1 MTVSAN
7 EQRTGRIVL
16 IVLGALLVLLAL
28 APLGG
33 GGVLVAAHATQRDA
47 DGYYASGGKP
57 LSTPTYALASDRL
70 DISTGGPDWLF
81 REGRLGTVRITAT
94 GTDARPVFVGIARE
108 WQLAAYL
115 NGVAHDEVTDFDLDP
130 FSVNYA
136 REPGTATPAQPG
148 AQSFWAE
155 ASSGTGPQTVA
166 WPADEGS
173 WAAVVMNADG
183 TRDVRTRVSVAAKVP
198 LLLWLGIGLLSGG
211 GVLAAAGGALIFFGT
226 RQRPRTPSAETG
238 AASARPSTA
247 AATQARAPTR

>member
-1 MTVSAN
+1 MTAKGLRYDRFGK
-7 EQRTGRIVL
+7 RTENRPHRVDRPRS
-16 IVLGALLVLLAL
+16 LLVLLAL

-47 DGYYASGGKP
+47 DG
-57 LSTPTYALASDRL
+57 STPTYALASDRL
-70 DISTGGPDWLF
+70 DIGTGGPDWLF
-81 REGRLGTVRITAT
+81 RDGRLGTVRITAT
-94 GTDARPVFVGIARE
+94 GTDAKPIFVGIARE
-108 WQLAAYL
+108 WKLAAYL
-115 NGVAHDEVTDFDLDP
+115 NGVAHDEVTDLDVDP
-130 FSVNYA
+130 FSVKYA
-136 REPGTATPAQPG
+136 REPGTAAPAAPG

-183 TRDVRTRVSVAAKVP
+183 TRDVRARVSVAAKVP

-211 GVLAAAGGALIFFGT
+211 GILVAAGGGLIFSGT
-226 RQRPRTPSAETG
+226 RPRTPSAQTG

-247 AATQARAPTR
+247 AATEAGAPTR